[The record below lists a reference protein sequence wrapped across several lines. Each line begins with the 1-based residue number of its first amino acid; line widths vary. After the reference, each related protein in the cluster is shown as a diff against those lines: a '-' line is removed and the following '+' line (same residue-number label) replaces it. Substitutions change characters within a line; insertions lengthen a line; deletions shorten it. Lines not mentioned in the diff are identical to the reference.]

1 MMNPL
6 PIPKELSPNEWFVI
20 ISIIVSYSV
29 FFILRRRFPVSM
41 IILIVLFSATIARM
55 ADHVL
60 AGPPLDLYDLMDSG
74 NYDLF
79 DILSYLLYGPFAYI
93 FLYIYEKFDIKGVYI
108 FFYILVLSFLSVVY
122 ERVTVLFDVFTFKE
136 WRSMYSFPCYLF
148 VQSLTILYYHFLR
161 LFIKFH

>member
-20 ISIIVSYSV
+20 ISIIVSYPI

-41 IILIVLFSATIARM
+41 IILIILFSATIARM

-79 DILSYLLYGPFAYI
+79 DILSYLLYGPFAFI
-93 FLYIYEKFDIKGVYI
+93 FLYFYEKFTIKGMYI
-108 FFYILVLSFLSVVY
+108 FYYILVWSILSVVY
-122 ERVTVLFDVFTFKE
+122 ERVTVLIGIFTFKE
-136 WRSMYSFPCYLF
+136 WNSIYSFPFYLF

-161 LFIKFH
+161 LFIKFY

>member
-1 MMNPL
+1 MNPL
-6 PIPKELSPNEWFVI
+6 PIPKELSANEWFVI
-20 ISIIVSYSV
+20 ISIIASYPV
-29 FFILRRRFPVSM
+29 FFLLRRSFPVSM

-74 NYDLF
+74 KYDLF

-93 FLYIYEKFDIKGVYI
+93 FLYIYEKINIRGMYT
-108 FFYILVLSFLSVVY
+108 FFYIVALSIFSVAF
-122 ERVTVLFDVFTFKE
+122 EWITILFGIFTFKE
-136 WRSMYSFPCYLF
+136 WRSIYSFPVYLF
-148 VQSLTILYYHFLR
+148 VHSLTILYYRFLR